1 MSTQKHWTTL
11 RQRKISRRTML
22 GASAKAGVGVAGL
35 ALVGCGDD
43 DDAAAA
49 GTAAAE
55 RAASAAEE
63 AAAAAIAAG
72 EARAAETEAAAD
84 AAAEAAAAA
93 SEASAAASQA
103 ADAADAAAAL
113 AAQAA
118 ESEDAANAAA
128 AAEAAAA
135 AAADAAAAASAAG
148 DQAAAAVAAAASEAA
163 EAAAQAARDA
173 AAAVEAGT
181 ATAAAAQAAIDE
193 AAEAAAAAAAAAGEA
208 SAAAGAAAATAQ
220 ETAEAAAETAAAAVA
235 AAQEAADAAQE
246 AAESAAMAAE
256 EDEAPAAATGPR
268 RGGIARAYNTQAI
281 EGWDPAIN
289 THGGAHFWFLNR
301 VFDRLLDYDSNGNAI
316 PMLADS
322 WEIPDPVTYNLHMR
336 GALFHDGSVVDAEA
350 VRLNMERIQE
360 ISPTSIKSGLASA
373 DSLEAV
379 SASTFRLVNS
389 EPFAPTL
396 AGFFGRPAAGM
407 MISPANFDDASTN
420 PVGAGPFK
428 FDRNIDND
436 VFESSRFDDYWNAEN
451 IWLDGWHAF
460 TVPDENSGFAA
471 FQAGEFDMGKPIGYA
486 LPTDQVAD
494 LEADGFQVLT
504 GLYQTWVNNW
514 YNMDPA
520 QESPM
525 GDVRVRKAHTAAI
538 QREQLRKVGFHES
551 GAVSRG
557 IGAVQA
563 WYHEGGRDFYENS
576 YDPAEGR
583 KLLDAAGYGDGVD
596 LTMITFSFQPQP
608 RMAEALQAQNRE
620 IGINFEVIA
629 EEIPVSVERLFSGG
643 QSGPWDM
650 AFYTWESPYDPD
662 PVFRGIAENHRGYQI
677 GYFGEEKA
685 DRSTALG
692 AEANDLFDLMDA
704 AARVPTPEERT
715 PLYHKWFEAILE
727 NEWQSTYV
735 QYSNVEMAPD
745 YVKGLAWRDVDGI
758 LKDDAH
764 TVWFDL

>member
-1 MSTQKHWTTL
+1 
-11 RQRKISRRTML
+11 
-22 GASAKAGVGVAGL
+22 
-35 ALVGCGDD
+35 
-43 DDAAAA
+43 
-49 GTAAAE
+49 
-55 RAASAAEE
+55 
-63 AAAAAIAAG
+63 
-72 EARAAETEAAAD
+72 
-84 AAAEAAAAA
+84 
-93 SEASAAASQA
+93 
-103 ADAADAAAAL
+103 
-113 AAQAA
+113 
-118 ESEDAANAAA
+118 
-128 AAEAAAA
+128 
-135 AAADAAAAASAAG
+135 
-148 DQAAAAVAAAASEAA
+148 
-163 EAAAQAARDA
+163 
-173 AAAVEAGT
+173 
-181 ATAAAAQAAIDE
+181 
-193 AAEAAAAAAAAAGEA
+193 
-208 SAAAGAAAATAQ
+208 
-220 ETAEAAAETAAAAVA
+220 
-235 AAQEAADAAQE
+235 
-246 AAESAAMAAE
+246 MA
-256 EDEAPAAATGPR
+256 
-268 RGGIARAYNTQAI
+268 
-281 EGWDPAIN
+281 WV
-289 THGGAHFWFLNR
+289 HG
-301 VFDRLLDYDSNGNAI
+301 
-316 PMLADS
+316 
-322 WEIPDPVTYNLHMR
+322 
-336 GALFHDGSVVDAEA
+336 
-350 VRLNMERIQE
+350 
-360 ISPTSIKSGLASA
+360 
-373 DSLEAV
+373 
-379 SASTFRLVNS
+379 
-389 EPFAPTL
+389 
-396 AGFFGRPAAGM
+396 
-407 MISPANFDDASTN
+407 
-420 PVGAGPFK
+420 
-428 FDRNIDND
+428 
-436 VFESSRFDDYWNAEN
+436 
-451 IWLDGWHAF
+451 
-460 TVPDENSGFAA
+460 PDENSGFAA

-551 GAVSRG
+551 GGVSRG

-620 IGINFEVIA
+620 IGINFEIIA
-629 EEIPVSVERLFSGG
+629 EEIPVSVDRMLSGG

-662 PVFRGIAENHRGYQI
+662 PVFRGIAGNHLGFQI

-685 DRSTALG
+685 DRSTAIG

-727 NEWQSTYV
+727 NEWQNTYV